1 MSSEFLCLTI
11 GMERFFLHL
20 PRVAK
25 KYRICGLKVACGG
38 VLRL

>member
-1 MSSEFLCLTI
+1 MSSEFPYLTI

-20 PRVAK
+20 LRIAK
-25 KYRICGLKVACGG
+25 KYRICGLEVACGG